1 MFFGQI
7 LFSTA
12 LGRWNLELPAWKFEF
27 QQTVR
32 LKQTQQTTLHPD
44 KFAGADDA
52 EQVELAE
59 SWSSLV
65 NDSYNRLL
73 KPLERAQYLLEL
85 SGQPLAE
92 GEIQVSST
100 RG

>member
-12 LGRWNLELPAWKFEF
+12 LGRWNLELPIWE